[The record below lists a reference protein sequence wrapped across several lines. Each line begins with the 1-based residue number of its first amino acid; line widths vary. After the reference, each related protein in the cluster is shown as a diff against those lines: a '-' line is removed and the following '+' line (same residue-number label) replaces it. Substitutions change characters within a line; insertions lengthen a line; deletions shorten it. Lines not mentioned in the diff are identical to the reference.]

1 MSASGEGDVMSEG
14 EPGVLR
20 LRAPKNAIDRRARP
34 WWWTQW
40 ALVLVPIF
48 VTLGALAW
56 LLPPARSWLLLALVV
71 LAVPTVPA
79 AVFLPLW
86 WYRVHRWEITEDA
99 VYTRKG
105 RVWREWRVAP
115 MSRIQTVD
123 IQRGPVEQLFGLA
136 TVTVTTASAKGAVT
150 IPGLD
155 HELAAEL
162 VDQLTRTTQATPGDA
177 T

>member
-1 MSASGEGDVMSEG
+1 MTQGETRG
-14 EPGVLR
+14 LR
-20 LRAPKNAIDRRARP
+20 LRAPEHQIDRRARL

-40 ALVLVPIF
+40 ALCLVPLL
-48 VTLGALAW
+48 VALGVLTSLIEPARTGLAIALA
-56 LLPPARSWLLLALVV
+56 AVAAVG
-71 LAVPTVPA
+71 VPT
-79 AVFLPLW
+79 AVLLPLW
-86 WYRVHRWEITEDA
+86 WYHVHRWEITDEA
-99 VYTRKG
+99 VYTRTG
-105 RVWREWRVAP
+105 LLWQEWRIAP

-123 IQRGPVEQLFGLA
+123 TQRGPLERLFGLA

-155 HELAAEL
+155 HARAAEV